1 MENTV
6 PDFTVTEHQPV
17 TRNQPLE
24 FATAVERLLGC
35 VDNEVDMLLKDNN
48 LYVSADES
56 LKRRMRKS
64 TASSLIAEMANKIK

>member
-1 MENTV
+1 M
-6 PDFTVTEHQPV
+6 PDFTVTENQPV
-17 TRNQPLE
+17 NRHLPRE
-24 FATAVERLLGC
+24 FATAVERLLGY
-35 VDNEVDMLLKDNN
+35 VDREVETLLKDNN